1 MKLRI
6 SSFKAALRKD
16 ITRFAPVWVLY
27 LVGILLLMLSF
38 INESGSS
45 RAVAT
50 LEESLAFFGVINA
63 LYAGV
68 CAQLLFGDLFNSRL
82 CNALHAMPVRRED
95 WFFSHVVAG
104 LSFSLV
110 PNTVCAW
117 CLMPMLGQNGFAAFL
132 WLAAV
137 TMQYLFFFG
146 LGVLSALCSG
156 NRVAMIAVYG
166 ILNFASLLTLWFVDT
181 IYAPLL
187 YGVLIPLDSFILFS
201 PVVHMSGNLEYFK
214 FSIPNSWAVTGL
226 GEGWWYLVVIAGL
239 GLVMLVLA
247 LLLYRRRRLECAG
260 DFLAVR
266 PLEPVFSVVYTL
278 AVTVVFS
285 LVGEL
290 FSVPLV
296 FSATGFLVGFFTGQ
310 MLLQRT
316 VRIFSWKLFVKLAV
330 FGMILTL
337 SVGLTALDPLGI
349 VKYVPEQADIQSV
362 SLYDGVATY
371 DNVPWMELTE
381 DEDIALIREVHQER
395 IDRRTGSGGY
405 YAYLTIR
412 YQLKDGRTV
421 KRCYRGPTMNV
432 RQLFSRPEYVLEAD
446 SMEAVLKKWTTVRIE
461 GKELRPAD
469 REALLQAVFS
479 DCVIGNM
486 AQGWNFHD
494 QFGSVKV
501 WIGLESGKGEY
512 LELRIFEDA
521 KNTIWWLKDN
531 YESWGPENVP
541 IEDILGI

>member
-117 CLMPMLGQNGFAAFL
+117 CLMLMLGQNGFAAFL

-531 YESWGPENVP
+531 YESWGPEDVP
-541 IEDILGI
+541 MEDILGI

>member
-531 YESWGPENVP
+531 YESWGPEDVP
-541 IEDILGI
+541 MEDILGI